1 MALVEEQLSDLYR
14 NESRRILATLIRLLG
29 DIDRA
34 EEALQ
39 EAFRAALEQWPRDGV
54 PQKPVQWL
62 ISAGRFRVI
71 DAMRRRARGNEL
83 LAAVAA
89 GEEEIHLDP
98 APWEIDVIPD
108 DQLRLI
114 FACCHPVLPREAK
127 IALALR
133 EVCGLTTQEV
143 ASSFL
148 VEPQAM
154 KRRITRAKER
164 LRSEG
169 ARFQIPA
176 REELAQRLD
185 AVLEVIYLIYSE
197 GYSATTGEARIRRNL
212 TENALYLARLVVDL
226 LPEPEAIGLLALI
239 LFQESRRETRV
250 DRNGDLVPLEEQDRS
265 RWNKALI
272 NEANALVQRAIM
284 SGHFG
289 AYTLQAAITA
299 LHAIAPSVAE
309 TDWTHIVQLY
319 DMLYQANPTPV
330 VELNR
335 AIAVAMQDGPEAGL
349 AIIDSLVKRGS
360 LARYHLLYAAH
371 ADLNVRLGR
380 VQEALTSYYQAL
392 ELTSQTAERRYI
404 QKKIAE
410 ISH

>member
-1 MALVEEQLSDLYR
+1 
-14 NESRRILATLIRLLG
+14 
-29 DIDRA
+29 
-34 EEALQ
+34 
-39 EAFRAALEQWPRDGV
+39 
-54 PQKPVQWL
+54 
-62 ISAGRFRVI
+62 
-71 DAMRRRARGNEL
+71 MRRRARGDEL

-98 APWEIDVIPD
+98 APWELDVIPD

-133 EVCGLTTQEV
+133 EVCGLTTHEV

-148 VEPQAM
+148 VEPQSM

-265 RWNKALI
+265 HWNKALI
-272 NEANALVQRAIM
+272 NEANALVQRAIL

-380 VQEALTSYYQAL
+380 LQEALTSYYQAL